1 MLFNSTVFLQ
11 FFAAFLLLY
20 FLCRNSLLTRNLLIV
35 AASWLFYGWWDYRFL
50 ALLIFSGCFD
60 FAAGLLIARAG
71 DSRRRKAFLAA
82 SVAVNLSLLDFFK
95 YFDFFL
101 GSLATLLTA
110 LHLPVHFR
118 TLGIILPVGIS
129 FYTFQSLSYVID
141 VYRGQLQPTRSLL
154 QYLAFVSFFPQLVA
168 GPIQRGHQL
177 LPQLARTLTINL
189 EMLTEGLWL
198 ILWGLFKKVVVADN
212 LAPLVEMVFD
222 NPAST
227 GPAVLGGTLAFA
239 FQIYCD
245 FSGYSDMAR
254 GLARVLGF
262 DVTSNFNLPYFATD
276 PRDFWRRWHITL
288 SSWLR
293 DYLYISLGGNRR
305 GPTRT
310 AVNLLLTMLL
320 GGLWHGA
327 AWNYVLWGAWHG
339 LGLMVTRRWQ
349 DRSGGQARALPGW
362 LAGPLTFLFVLFGW
376 LIFRAGSL
384 QRVGTMTAALLHWS
398 APAWLPHYL
407 LSLSIF
413 VVPLLLV
420 ELWQG
425 KTQLQSDEVSKASAL
440 APSHG
445 ERAGVRG
452 RGVRTSG
459 YTYQPLAILSA
470 PAWAR
475 AGLQGLLVL
484 AILLFWER
492 KTIPFIYFQF

>member
-20 FLCRNSLLTRNLLIV
+20 FLCRNSLLARNLLIV

-50 ALLIFSGCFD
+50 ALIIFSGCFD
-60 FAAGLLIARAG
+60 FLAGLLIARATDPQG
-71 DSRRRKAFLAA
+71 RRVFLAA
-82 SVAVNLSLLDFFK
+82 SVAVNLLLLGFFK

-101 GSLATLLTA
+101 GSMSAMLTA

-168 GPIQRGHQL
+168 GPIQRGYQL
-177 LPQLARTLTINL
+177 LPQLARTLTINPQ
-189 EMLTEGLWL
+189 MLTEGLWL

-222 NPAST
+222 NPVSS
-227 GPAVLGGTLAFA
+227 GPAVLSGTLAFA
-239 FQIYCD
+239 FQIYGD

-262 DVTSNFNLPYFATD
+262 DVTANFNLPYFAMD
-276 PRDFWRRWHITL
+276 LRDFWRRWHITL

-305 GPTRT
+305 GPNRT

-339 LGLMVTRRWQ
+339 LGLMVTRLWQ
-349 DRSGGQARALPGW
+349 D
-362 LAGPLTFLFVLFGW
+362 
-376 LIFRAGSL
+376 
-384 QRVGTMTAALLHWS
+384 
-398 APAWLPHYL
+398 
-407 LSLSIF
+407 
-413 VVPLLLV
+413 
-420 ELWQG
+420 
-425 KTQLQSDEVSKASAL
+425 
-440 APSHG
+440 
-445 ERAGVRG
+445 
-452 RGVRTSG
+452 
-459 YTYQPLAILSA
+459 
-470 PAWAR
+470 
-475 AGLQGLLVL
+475 
-484 AILLFWER
+484 
-492 KTIPFIYFQF
+492 